1 MKRSAAREVAI
12 RLCYSAE
19 LANLETSAF
28 IQDFFAEDHYAT
40 LSAEDELFAS
50 RPSDTQ
56 LEYINKLVELVFA
69 HKQEL
74 DSTIEQYAKG
84 WSLKRI
90 SKISLAINNGIPVD
104 YKATVPEHT
113 TVSEIDLC
121 VVLGNL
127 IDNAV
132 EACEKVA
139 PEGQFIRLYIGRFQE
154 QLYISVSNATNET
167 VRKLDEEYITN
178 KRGNHGHGLK
188 RINRIVEKYE
198 GYINRKNEAGVFVT
212 EIMLP
217 L

>member
-40 LSAEDELFAS
+40 LSTEDELFAS

-69 HKQEL
+69 HKHEL

-90 SKISLAINNGIPVD
+90 SKISLAILRCALCEILYFED
-104 YKATVPEHT
+104 VP
-113 TVSEIDLC
+113 
-121 VVLGNL
+121 
-127 IDNAV
+127 
-132 EACEKVA
+132 EKVA
-139 PEGQFIRLYIGRFQE
+139 I
-154 QLYISVSNATNET
+154 NEA
-167 VRKLDEEYITN
+167 VNVAK
-178 KRGNHGHGLK
+178 
-188 RINRIVEKYE
+188 KYE
-198 GYINRKNEAGVFVT
+198 DPDTVSFINGILGGFVRAKQ
-212 EIMLP
+212 ENA
-217 L
+217 

>member
-69 HKQEL
+69 HKHEL

-90 SKISLAINNGIPVD
+90 SKISLAILRCALCEILYFED
-104 YKATVPEHT
+104 VP
-113 TVSEIDLC
+113 
-121 VVLGNL
+121 
-127 IDNAV
+127 
-132 EACEKVA
+132 EKVA
-139 PEGQFIRLYIGRFQE
+139 I
-154 QLYISVSNATNET
+154 NEA
-167 VRKLDEEYITN
+167 VNVAK
-178 KRGNHGHGLK
+178 
-188 RINRIVEKYE
+188 KYE
-198 GYINRKNEAGVFVT
+198 DPDTVSFINGILGGFVRAKQ
-212 EIMLP
+212 ENA
-217 L
+217 